1 MSEHYR
7 ARKADVADAQAIHD
21 LINLYAQRG
30 DMLPRTMGEV
40 YENLRDFVVV
50 RDADRLLGC
59 VALHIVWADLA
70 EVKSLAVPEDAQTR
84 GIGSLL
90 VNAAVDEARRIGLE
104 RVFALTYR
112 PAFFERLGFV
122 QADVMTLPRK
132 VWNECYRCPKF
143 PSCNEIALV
152 LDLTSPPAAASPSPC
167 MERGTEGVRSVA
179 FHASSP
185 MLSSSDK
192 PA

>member
-1 MSEHYR
+1 MSKVVD
-7 ARKADVADAQAIHD
+7 AVKAEIGDAQAIHD
-21 LINLYAQRG
+21 LINVYAQRG

-40 YENLRDFVVV
+40 YENLRDFFVV
-50 RDADRLLGC
+50 REDKQMLGC
-59 VALHIVWADLA
+59 VSLHIVWSDLA
-70 EVKSLAVPEDAQTR
+70 EVKSLAVSEAAQSR
-84 GIGSLL
+84 GLGSLL
-90 VNAAVDEARRIGLE
+90 VSATLAEAQAIGLE

-152 LDLTSPPAAASPSPC
+152 KDL
-167 MERGTEGVRSVA
+167 
-179 FHASSP
+179 
-185 MLSSSDK
+185 
-192 PA
+192 

>member
-1 MSEHYR
+1 MSEQHR
-7 ARKADVADAQAIHD
+7 AVKAEVHDAQSIHD
-21 LINLYAQRG
+21 LVNLYAQRG
-30 DMLPRTMGEV
+30 DMLPRTLGEV
-40 YENLRDFVVV
+40 YENLRDFFVV
-50 RDADRLLGC
+50 RSPSTLRQGSGQASSGGAAEFLGC

-70 EVKSLAVPEDAQTR
+70 EIKSLAVPEDVQAR

-90 VNAAVDEARRIGLE
+90 VRAAVEEARGIGLE

-152 LDLTSPPAAASPSPC
+152 YELTQ
-167 MERGTEGVRSVA
+167 G
-179 FHASSP
+179 
-185 MLSSSDK
+185 
-192 PA
+192 

>member
-1 MSEHYR
+1 MSKVVD
-7 ARKADVADAQAIHD
+7 AVKAEIGDAQAIHD
-21 LINLYAQRG
+21 LINVYAQRG

-40 YENLRDFVVV
+40 YENLRDFFVV
-50 RDADRLLGC
+50 REDEQMLGC
-59 VALHIVWADLA
+59 VSLHIVWSDLA
-70 EVKSLAVPEDAQTR
+70 EVKSLAVSEAAQSR
-84 GIGSLL
+84 GVGSLL
-90 VNAAVDEARRIGLE
+90 VSATLAEAQAIGLE

-152 LDLTSPPAAASPSPC
+152 KDL
-167 MERGTEGVRSVA
+167 
-179 FHASSP
+179 
-185 MLSSSDK
+185 
-192 PA
+192 

>member
-1 MSEHYR
+1 MNEDLR
-7 ARKADVADAQAIHD
+7 AVKAEIADGQDIHD

-40 YENLRDFVVV
+40 FENLRDFFVV
-50 RDADRLLGC
+50 RAAPEPGSGAPGRFLGC
-59 VALHIVWADLA
+59 VALHIVWSDLA
-70 EVKSLAVPEDAQTR
+70 EVKSLAVPEETQAR
-84 GIGSLL
+84 GLGSIL
-90 VNAAVDEARRIGLE
+90 VRAAIDEARDIGLE

-143 PSCNEIALV
+143 PSCNEIALT
-152 LDLTSPPAAASPSPC
+152 LDLAQVP
-167 MERGTEGVRSVA
+167 V
-179 FHASSP
+179 ASS
-185 MLSSSDK
+185 
-192 PA
+192 

>member
-1 MSEHYR
+1 MVDQLR
-7 ARKADVADAQAIHD
+7 AVKAEIGDAQAIHD

-40 YENLRDFVVV
+40 YENLRDFYVVHEGG
-50 RDADRLLGC
+50 LLVGC
-59 VALHIVWADLA
+59 VALHIVWSDLA
-70 EVKSLAVPEDAQTR
+70 EVKSLAVSEAVQSR
-84 GIGSLL
+84 GLGSAL
-90 VNAAVDEARRIGLE
+90 VNASIDEARNIGLE

-152 LDLTSPPAAASPSPC
+152 RDL
-167 MERGTEGVRSVA
+167 
-179 FHASSP
+179 
-185 MLSSSDK
+185 
-192 PA
+192 

>member
-1 MSEHYR
+1 MQGELR
-7 ARKADVADAQAIHD
+7 AVKAEIGDAQAIHD
-21 LINLYAQRG
+21 LINVFAQRG

-40 YENLRDFVVV
+40 YENLRDFFVVHE
-50 RDADRLLGC
+50 DGEMLGC
-59 VALHIVWADLA
+59 VALHIVWSDLA
-70 EVKSLAVPEDAQTR
+70 EVKSLAVSEAAQSR
-84 GIGSLL
+84 GMGSLL
-90 VNAAVDEARRIGLE
+90 VSATLQEAGAIGLE

-152 LDLTSPPAAASPSPC
+152 REL
-167 MERGTEGVRSVA
+167 
-179 FHASSP
+179 
-185 MLSSSDK
+185 
-192 PA
+192 

>member
-1 MSEHYR
+1 MTTTLR
-7 ARKADVADAQAIHD
+7 AAKAEIPDAQAIHD

-40 YENLRDFVVV
+40 YENLRDFYVV
-50 RDADRLLGC
+50 RGEDGRFMGC
-59 VALHIVWADLA
+59 VALHIVWSDLA
-70 EVKSLAVPEDAQTR
+70 EIKSLAVPEDAQTR
-84 GIGSLL
+84 GLGSLL
-90 VNAAVDEARRIGLE
+90 VEAAVEEARNIGLS
-104 RVFALTYR
+104 RCFALTYR

-152 LDLTSPPAAASPSPC
+152 RDL
-167 MERGTEGVRSVA
+167 
-179 FHASSP
+179 
-185 MLSSSDK
+185 
-192 PA
+192 